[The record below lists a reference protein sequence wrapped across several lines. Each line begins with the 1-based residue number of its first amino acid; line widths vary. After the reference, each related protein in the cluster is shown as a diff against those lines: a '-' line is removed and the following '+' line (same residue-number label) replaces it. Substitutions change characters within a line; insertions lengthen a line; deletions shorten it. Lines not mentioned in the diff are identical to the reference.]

1 MFKNAPMS
9 GLRPARARRSRL
21 DARVLRRVVLRR
33 VRVGRLARLRLRL
46 RLRRRLD
53 YLRHVA
59 AAPAGARGGLA
70 LGGARVALVVG
81 IARIQEE
88 LSA

>member
-9 GLRPARARRSRL
+9 GLRPAHARRSRL
-21 DARVLRRVVLRR
+21 DARVLRR